1 MKDVNTNNPTMSDVM
16 ELLKYFG
23 EFAFQKGFNLQF
35 SFNERNDWV
44 LQLVSPSDGK
54 TLNFDNKI
62 MEFRAKTSDEA
73 AAGLAKQFLSII
85 NQENSAKQELL
96 SRGKNLNLVS

>member
-1 MKDVNTNNPTMSDVM
+1 MEELNNNPAMPQVM
-16 ELLKYFG
+16 ELLKHFG

-35 SFNERNDWV
+35 SLNERNDWI
-44 LQLVSPSDGK
+44 LQFVNTTDGK

-73 AAGLAKQFLSII
+73 ATGLAKQFLSII
-85 NQENSAKQELL
+85 NQENEAKQELL
-96 SRGKNLNLVS
+96 SKGKNLNLVS